1 LSISRFLG
9 AAAIAAALVTP
20 AVASAQ
26 QSPPAPAATYAPGV
40 PGAPGAHRGHR
51 RGGFRKALRGL
62 NLSASQQSQ
71 IDQAFTQSRAAN
83 QNADPATRKA
93 NRQQLRAKIEA
104 ILTPAQRAQLQ
115 ANLKQNR
122 RG

>member
-1 LSISRFLG
+1 LSISRLLG
-9 AAAIAAALVTP
+9 AAAIAAALVSP

-26 QSPPAPAATYAPGV
+26 QGPPAPVATYAPGV
-40 PGAPGAHRGHR
+40 PGAPGGHR
-51 RGGFRKALRGL
+51 HGGLRKALRGL

-71 IDQAFTQSRAAN
+71 IDQAFAQSRQAN
-83 QNADPATRKA
+83 KNADPATRKA

-122 RG
+122 RRG